1 MLRLGLAV
9 ACVAALLTGE
19 VPPGPDPRAPYV
31 AVAAYG
37 AASLL
42 VEGARRLWQRIG
54 RGGSWLLTVGLLL
67 DGVWIGAECGL
78 TRGIT
83 SYLVALFSVHAVA
96 VTLVASYRTGL
107 TIALW
112 HSLVLQL
119 VTTLSPTVT
128 GSVVQAG
135 RTEVAVLSGLWGLV
149 VTTAAASA
157 VNERDLRRRKIEL
170 ESLAELSTALEGT
183 ASADAISSALLAA
196 STATF
201 EARRVAV
208 LGSREGRVSVLAAS
222 AGVRDA
228 EETGAIDA
236 LLLEA
241 WRTHEPVLRRDLD
254 PDEDPRLASLL
265 PDADNIAIF
274 PMYGD
279 KEAVG
284 ALVVELGRQPS
295 PRLTRRVVT
304 MASQFASHTG
314 LSLQNAWLLE
324 TVRRLAATDGLTGL
338 ANRRTFED
346 ELARAVARG
355 RSREQPVSLL
365 LLDIDHFKALND
377 GFGHLVGDEALR
389 DVAQVIGSG
398 LRPDATAARYGGE
411 EFAVL
416 LPDCGAGEASA
427 VAERLR
433 LAVSAVAVSGSVHVT
448 ISAGH
453 STCAGGELDPHTL
466 VEVADAALYAAK
478 RAGRNRVVGGTGVPL
493 GPMPFGVP
501 AARSA

>member
-1 MLRLGLAV
+1 
-9 ACVAALLTGE
+9 
-19 VPPGPDPRAPYV
+19 
-31 AVAAYG
+31 
-37 AASLL
+37 
-42 VEGARRLWQRIG
+42 
-54 RGGSWLLTVGLLL
+54 
-67 DGVWIGAECGL
+67 
-78 TRGIT
+78 
-83 SYLVALFSVHAVA
+83 
-96 VTLVASYRTGL
+96 
-107 TIALW
+107 
-112 HSLVLQL
+112 
-119 VTTLSPTVT
+119 
-128 GSVVQAG
+128 
-135 RTEVAVLSGLWGLV
+135 
-149 VTTAAASA
+149 
-157 VNERDLRRRKIEL
+157 
-170 ESLAELSTALEGT
+170 
-183 ASADAISSALLAA
+183 
-196 STATF
+196 
-201 EARRVAV
+201 
-208 LGSREGRVSVLAAS
+208 
-222 AGVRDA
+222 
-228 EETGAIDA
+228 
-236 LLLEA
+236 
-241 WRTHEPVLRRDLD
+241 
-254 PDEDPRLASLL
+254 
-265 PDADNIAIF
+265 
-274 PMYGD
+274 
-279 KEAVG
+279 
-284 ALVVELGRQPS
+284 
-295 PRLTRRVVT
+295 

-398 LRPDATAARYGGE
+398 LRPDATAARYGG
-411 EFAVL
+411 A
-416 LPDCGAGEASA
+416 GAASA